1 MSNIDRVESRVDCPG
16 EKISKLIGD
25 LAEQAEAEE
34 QLRLKSKQ
42 VPWMMPPR
50 TTKDPEPAPP
60 PCPGEPTKGKK
71 PSRSP
76 SDRWK
81 GSPFDWVRMYYP
93 FDPDYPGGQLVA
105 HTLKAKCPGAAG
117 DLPMAALQV
126 DYLACAERAFRARH
140 TTSFP
145 RGVAHHAL
153 RRKGQGDSGGPLK
166 YGVLDYLRDLKKV
179 SGG

>member
-1 MSNIDRVESRVDCPG
+1 MSNTDRVPSCVDSPG
-16 EKISKLIGD
+16 TKISELINE
-25 LAEQAEAEE
+25 LATQAEDEE

-50 TTKDPEPAPP
+50 SSKSPEPFPP
-60 PCPGEPTKGKK
+60 PCPGEPPRGRRPKQVT
-71 PSRSP
+71 PDP
-76 SDRWK
+76 WK
-81 GSPFDWVRMYYP
+81 GSPFDWKKMYYP
-93 FDPDYPGGQLVA
+93 FDPFVPSQQIVY
-105 HTLKAKCPGAAG
+105 TLRPICPGAAG

-153 RRKGQGDSGGPLK
+153 RRKGQGDSGGPLR

>member
-1 MSNIDRVESRVDCPG
+1 MSNSDKVLSCVDSPG
-16 EKISKLIGD
+16 TKISELIGE
-25 LAEQAEAEE
+25 LAKQAKDEE
-34 QLRLKSKQ
+34 ELRLKSKQ

-50 TTKDPEPAPP
+50 TSKSPEPSPP
-60 PCPGEPTKGKK
+60 PCPGEPSKGKRPK
-71 PSRSP
+71 KFEPDP
-76 SDRWK
+76 WK
-81 GSPFDWVRMYYP
+81 GSPFDWIKMYYP
-93 FDPDYPGGQLVA
+93 FDSFVPSHQIV
-105 HTLKAKCPGAAG
+105 HTLRPICPGAAG

-126 DYLACAERAFRARH
+126 DYLSCAERAFRARH

-179 SGG
+179 SDG

>member
-50 TTKDPEPAPP
+50 DPKSPP
-60 PCPGEPTKGKK
+60 VPRIPCPGETPQRGQRT
-71 PSRSP
+71 PFDP
-76 SDRWK
+76 DPWK

>member
-1 MSNIDRVESRVDCPG
+1 MSNTDRVPSCVDSPG
-16 EKISKLIGD
+16 TKISELIGE
-25 LAEQAEAEE
+25 LAKQAKDEE
-34 QLRLKSKQ
+34 ELRLKSKQ

-50 TTKDPEPAPP
+50 TTKSPEPSPP
-60 PCPGEPTKGKK
+60 PCPGEPLKGKK
-71 PSRSP
+71 PSKPP
-76 SDRWK
+76 SEPWK
-81 GSPFDWVRMYYP
+81 GSPFDWKKMYYP
-93 FDPDYPGGQLVA
+93 FDSYVPSHQIGY
-105 HTLKAKCPGAAG
+105 TLRPICPGAAG

-153 RRKGQGDSGGPLK
+153 RRKGQGDSGGPLR

>member
-1 MSNIDRVESRVDCPG
+1 MSNTDRVPSCVDSPG
-16 EKISKLIGD
+16 TKISELIGA
-25 LAEQAEAEE
+25 LAKQAEDEE
-34 QLRLKSKQ
+34 ELRLKSKQ

-81 GSPFDWVRMYYP
+81 GSPFDWKKMYYP
-93 FDPDYPGGQLVA
+93 FDSYVPSQQIVY
-105 HTLKAKCPGAAG
+105 TLRPICPGAAG

-126 DYLACAERAFRARH
+126 DYLACAERAFRARN